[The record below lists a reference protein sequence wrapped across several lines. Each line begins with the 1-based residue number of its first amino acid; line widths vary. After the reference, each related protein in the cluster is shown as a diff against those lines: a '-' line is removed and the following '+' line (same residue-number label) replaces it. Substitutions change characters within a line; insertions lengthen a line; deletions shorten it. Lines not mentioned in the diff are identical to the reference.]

1 MPTRSLTAQITRFVL
16 VGAANTLI
24 DFGLFDLLSV
34 LLGARS
40 GLLLAVVN
48 IFSVTVAMIFSYW
61 ANGRFT
67 FGVHARPRAFSRFA
81 VITGA
86 SLVLNTV
93 VVLFVA
99 HLIANPTLLDLNL
112 AKASAV
118 VLSGTINFLG
128 YRFFVYREPRPLPA
142 MARTMQS
149 LAVVIPA
156 FNEQHRL
163 PRTLDILA
171 KVLPQLPIPY
181 ELIIVDDG
189 STDQTAA
196 IVRRAAESWPQLRLI
211 SLRRNYGKGRAVR
224 VGIGA
229 ARSDVILYT
238 DADHSVDIT
247 QWPLLT
253 QALEQ
258 GAHLALGVRPDPDAG
273 QEGASAM
280 RRLMSHFYR
289 RMVANLLLPGYPDP
303 QCGFKAM
310 WRDQAPLLLSRAA
323 VDGFSFDVEFLIK
336 AERHGMQVAQVP
348 ITWEPQPGS
357 TVRPLIHAPRT
368 MLELVSLRTGVRD
381 TAGFLAILL
390 ALADVPLRL
399 WNLWLI
405 PRIGDEWGEI
415 FLAYRIYRGQVL
427 PLTDT
432 AHDIGALYNYLLAG
446 LFHIFGPSLDLPRL
460 FVMLLSVV
468 TVYLT
473 FLIGRMLFGRWIG
486 LFAAALLATSAADIL
501 TTHMAWSN
509 TTDPFFVTLA
519 AYLLMLALHRGRWWY
534 VAAGLVW
541 GLALQT
547 HGTVVALLPAPLIAI
562 ALLGGRRRLKDPWLY
577 GGFFAFLVG
586 YLNMIIF
593 NIRYPLASLR
603 WVAIH
608 NTYALSSHLTI
619 ASYLRRLTD
628 VAQEL
633 IRSLASQPM
642 LGYGYLHTLPPPM
655 FWLMGGLLVIG
666 LVILLRERE
675 VLLAALLTVPLL
687 ADAVVGHS
695 FYFPSD
701 VRYIAPLLPF
711 AYLAIA
717 VAAAR
722 LWSGLRR
729 RLDARRSQPLPI
741 GWLGPALALL
751 IVVLPIPAL
760 SSYYQAQLQG
770 YNTNAQWI
778 QVAAAVHQVDPTA
791 GGPAVLVDSEVPFG
805 RYLPLILQVEGERV
819 ITLGNPY
826 ANRDHGSFSL
836 TAWRSAISQHPGG
849 WALLTPEDFHTLRPY
864 LGGTAASFREL
875 GRGYFVLVHIP

>member
-48 IFSVTVAMIFSYW
+48 IFSVAVAMIFSYW

-238 DADHSVDIT
+238 DADHSVDIR

-258 GAHLALGVRPDPDAG
+258 GAHLAIGVRPDPDAG

-432 AHDIGALYNYLLAG
+432 AHDIGALYNYLLA
-446 LFHIFGPSLDLPRL
+446 
-460 FVMLLSVV
+460 
-468 TVYLT
+468 
-473 FLIGRMLFGRWIG
+473 
-486 LFAAALLATSAADIL
+486 
-501 TTHMAWSN
+501 
-509 TTDPFFVTLA
+509 
-519 AYLLMLALHRGRWWY
+519 
-534 VAAGLVW
+534 
-541 GLALQT
+541 
-547 HGTVVALLPAPLIAI
+547 
-562 ALLGGRRRLKDPWLY
+562 
-577 GGFFAFLVG
+577 
-586 YLNMIIF
+586 
-593 NIRYPLASLR
+593 
-603 WVAIH
+603 
-608 NTYALSSHLTI
+608 
-619 ASYLRRLTD
+619 
-628 VAQEL
+628 
-633 IRSLASQPM
+633 
-642 LGYGYLHTLPPPM
+642 
-655 FWLMGGLLVIG
+655 
-666 LVILLRERE
+666 
-675 VLLAALLTVPLL
+675 
-687 ADAVVGHS
+687 
-695 FYFPSD
+695 
-701 VRYIAPLLPF
+701 
-711 AYLAIA
+711 
-717 VAAAR
+717 
-722 LWSGLRR
+722 
-729 RLDARRSQPLPI
+729 
-741 GWLGPALALL
+741 
-751 IVVLPIPAL
+751 
-760 SSYYQAQLQG
+760 
-770 YNTNAQWI
+770 
-778 QVAAAVHQVDPTA
+778 
-791 GGPAVLVDSEVPFG
+791 
-805 RYLPLILQVEGERV
+805 
-819 ITLGNPY
+819 
-826 ANRDHGSFSL
+826 
-836 TAWRSAISQHPGG
+836 
-849 WALLTPEDFHTLRPY
+849 
-864 LGGTAASFREL
+864 
-875 GRGYFVLVHIP
+875 

>member
-1 MPTRSLTAQITRFVL
+1 MPTRALTAQITRFIL

-34 LLGARS
+34 LLRARS
-40 GLLLAVVN
+40 GPMLGAIN
-48 IFSVTVAMIFSYW
+48 IFSVAAAMLFSYW

-67 FGVHARPRAFSRFA
+67 FGVQARPRAFSRFA

-86 SLVLNTV
+86 SLILNTV

-99 HLIANPTLLDLNL
+99 HMIASPTLFDLNV

-118 VLSGTINFLG
+118 VLSGTLNFVG
-128 YRFFVYREPRPLPA
+128 YRFFVYREPKPLPTA
-142 MARTMQS
+142 ARTMGS
-149 LAVVIPA
+149 LAIVIPA

-163 PRTLDILA
+163 PRTLSILA
-171 KVLPQLPIPY
+171 KLLPTLPVPY

-189 STDQTAA
+189 STDQTAK
-196 IVRRAAESWPQLRLI
+196 IVRAAAKGWPELRLV

-238 DADHSVDIT
+238 DADYSVDLK
-247 QWPLLT
+247 QWDVLT
-253 QALEQ
+253 SALEQ
-258 GAHLALGVRPDPDAG
+258 GAHLAIGVRPDPDAG
-273 QEGASAM
+273 QEGASRL
-280 RRLMSHFYR
+280 RRLMGHFYR
-289 RMVANLLLPGYPDP
+289 RAVANLLLPGYPDP
-303 QCGFKAM
+303 QCGFKAL
-310 WRDQAPLLLSRAA
+310 WREQAPLLLANAA

-336 AERHGMQVAQVP
+336 AERHGLSVAQVP

-368 MLELVSLRTGVRD
+368 LLELVSLRTGVRD
-381 TAGFLAILL
+381 MAGFLAILL

-415 FLAYRIYRGQVL
+415 FLAWRIYRGQVF

-446 LFHIFGPSLDLPRL
+446 LFHIFGPNLDLPRL
-460 FVMLLSVV
+460 FVMLLSVI

-473 FLIGRMLFGRWIG
+473 FLIGRMLFGRWVG
-486 LFAAALLATSAADIL
+486 LFAAGLLATCAADIL
-501 TTHMAWSN
+501 ATHMAWSN

-519 AYLLMLALHRGRWWY
+519 AYLLLLALHRGRWWY
-534 VAAGLVW
+534 AAAGVMW

-547 HGTVVALLPAPLIAI
+547 HGTVAALLPAPLIAI

-577 GGFFAFLVG
+577 GGLLAFLVG
-586 YLNMIIF
+586 YGNMIAF

-608 NTYALSSHLTI
+608 NTYALSSHLTL
-619 ASYLRRLTD
+619 ASYLRRLVD
-628 VAQEL
+628 VTQEFV
-633 IRSLASQPM
+633 RSLASQPM
-642 LGYGYLHTLPPPM
+642 LGYGYLHGPPPAM
-655 FWLMGGLLVIG
+655 FWVIGLLLLAG
-666 LVILLRERE
+666 LVILIRERE
-675 VLLAALLTVPLL
+675 VLLAALLVVPLL

-711 AYLAIA
+711 GFLAIA
-717 VAAAR
+717 VAAVR
-722 LWSGLRR
+722 LWTAVRR
-729 RLDARRSQPLPI
+729 RLDRGRGQPLPI
-741 GWLGPALALL
+741 GWLGPVCATAMVL
-751 IVVLPIPAL
+751 LPIPAL
-760 SSYYQAQLQG
+760 SAYYQAQLQSH
-770 YNTNAQWI
+770 NTNAQWI
-778 QVAAAVHQVDPTA
+778 EVATVVHQVDPVA
-791 GGPAVLVDSEVPFG
+791 GGPVVLVDSELPFG
-805 RYLPLILQVEGERV
+805 RYLPLILQVEGESV
-819 ITLGNPY
+819 VTIGDPY
-826 ANRDHGSFSL
+826 ANFDHGTFSL
-836 TAWRSAISQHPGG
+836 TAWQTAIAQHAGG
-849 WALLTPEDFHTLRPY
+849 WALLTPENFHTLRPE
-864 LGGTAASFREL
+864 LGGAHASYRRL
-875 GRGYFVLVHIP
+875 GDGYFVLARIP